1 MKIKRVL
8 SLVIVAS
15 LSFSLVLF
23 SSPSA
28 SAEYVYNPYP
38 ASFNVFWNSLYQGV
52 ADFTGV
58 NLAEFFDTFTFPV
71 HGRVNSTADLAY
83 ARDYY
88 NSTFPSIARTV
99 LNLVAPGATNVYPTS
114 EVTIFYDKENDI
126 YRLADA
132 KTLIPIVDFQGRFP
146 YVEGVDVHG
155 EEASPDAAD
164 PNGGGAD
171 VPATPSISN
180 NKWVGLSSLANAV
193 SVVSYDALA
202 QLVVN
207 LSDEGYTC
215 SIVET
220 LHNGVTW
227 YMVRDNQRQ
236 VYCNSQNQPFVAN
249 KQSSATDIKYDYVI
263 NDNST
268 DTTTTVE
275 DSQII
280 DVADG
285 ILNMVN
291 ENGERTEFY
300 IDGITFNF
308 DDHSYTVN
316 AYDYT
321 YNVTNNYYEYNYYTY
336 NITYNIQNTYI
347 NYIGSTAEF
356 QPTEYELYY
365 ELPDGRS
372 SADLTTDEL
381 AGMSFQFHDVVNYK
395 MSATDTYI
403 KALYHFD
410 GDTDDSSYFS
420 TQGKFTWTK
429 GASITYMESG
439 AFNGALYLDTA
450 EHAFNVKL
458 PSRLGSGSATI
469 QFRYYQA
476 SEPDTQDNIENRISI
491 GGNNILRWDEGKL
504 YALDLTSSCATL
516 PVGTW
521 SEIAIVRENSS
532 GKSNYV
538 NIYLNG
544 LRVYRGAHSAI
555 WNDTIT
561 FTFGATSRAY
571 SMFDELRVVDFPI
584 VTNGASY
591 TCTAVPYDSNL
602 VLTLP
607 GDAYL
612 IADEYWSFNTSGNK
626 LKFSNFTNVQDPS
639 SYWTTGPSSTYFS
652 ALNGYSTLYNSVN
665 TSPGNVSVAAL
676 GTYNS
681 SITQY
686 PPKYGLS
693 YYLYCAYTGG
703 SDVTISGGLSS
714 SLTYGSTYTFSVVG
728 TDGTVYSHTFSG
740 ASSSYTTFD
749 WGYLGTYRY
758 ISGNNYYCHL
768 WIYPKV
774 GKTLEFV
781 YAELKEGT
789 SANTGHKLVSAVYRS
804 DELQPNTA
812 AVQSDIPVAGY
823 TVGGVRPTFPVRGD
837 VWFPVENKRI
847 TGCYI
852 YNGSA
857 WESVG
862 CRYYTGSRWIPIYA
876 FDMETLEDLYDI
888 AGTDG
893 VIVPITSEAGFWS
906 WWQRQ
911 WLDFRSWLSGVNF
924 GSGGS
929 SGTIDETMFPAESPA
944 PGEEGGGMTFIGLLG
959 ALKDGVWRLVTG
971 IVSAG
976 YDGFSGFVDGVGSLG
991 DFFGAYS
998 RTNSDGVF
1006 AVTNYTGDDIWD

>member
-8 SLVIVAS
+8 SLVIAAS

-38 ASFNVFWNSLYQGV
+38 ASFNVFWNSLFQGI
-52 ADFTGV
+52 ADVTDV

-99 LNLVAPGATNVYPTS
+99 LNLMAPGATNVYPSS
-114 EVTIFYDKENDI
+114 EVTIVHDKENDI

-132 KTLIPIVDFQGRFP
+132 KTLVPIVDFQGRFP

-155 EEASPDAAD
+155 EEASPDAAN
-164 PNGGGAD
+164 PNANGAD

-220 LHNGVTW
+220 LHNGVTY

-268 DTTTTVE
+268 TVK

-280 DVADG
+280 DIADG
-285 ILNMVN
+285 VLNMVN
-291 ENGERTEFY
+291 ENGERTELY

-321 YNVTNNYYEYNYYTY
+321 FNTTNNYYEYNYYTY

-372 SADLTTDEL
+372 SADLTADEL

-439 AFNGALYLDTA
+439 AFNGALYLDAA

-491 GGNNILRWDEGKL
+491 GGSNILRWDEGKL
-504 YALDLTSSCATL
+504 YALDSTSSCATL

-544 LRVYRGAHSAI
+544 LRVYRSTYSAI

-584 VTNGASY
+584 ATNGASY

-626 LKFSNFTNVQDPS
+626 LKFYNFTNVQDPS
-639 SYWTTGPSSTYFS
+639 SYWTIGPSYTYFS
-652 ALNGYSTLYNSVN
+652 ALDGYSTLYNSMN
-665 TSPGNVSVAAL
+665 TSPGNVPVATQ
-676 GTYNS
+676 GTYDG

-740 ASSSYTTFD
+740 ASSGYTTFD

-781 YAELKEGT
+781 YAELKEGA

-888 AGTDG
+888 ADTEG

-924 GSGGS
+924 GSGGGS

-944 PGEEGGGMTFIGLLG
+944 PGEEEDDGWSFWDLLV
-959 ALKDGVWRLVTG
+959 AVKDGSWKVVKGLVK
-971 IVSAG
+971 AG
-976 YDGFSGFVDGVGSLG
+976 VGGLSGFIEGVNSLG

>member
-114 EVTIFYDKENDI
+114 EVTIVYDKENDI

-291 ENGERTEFY
+291 ENGERTELY

-665 TSPGNVSVAAL
+665 TSPGNVSVAAQ

>member
-114 EVTIFYDKENDI
+114 EVTIVYDKENDI

-665 TSPGNVSVAAL
+665 TSPGNVSVAAQ

>member
-8 SLVIVAS
+8 LLVIAAS
-15 LSFSLVLF
+15 ISFSLVLF

-99 LNLVAPGATNVYPTS
+99 LNLVAPGAANVYPSS

-132 KTLIPIVDFQGRFP
+132 KTFIPIVDFQGRFP

-268 DTTTTVE
+268 TVK

-280 DVADG
+280 DIADG
-285 ILNMVN
+285 VLNMVN
-291 ENGERTEFY
+291 ENGERTELY

-321 YNVTNNYYEYNYYTY
+321 FNTTNNYYEYNYYTY

-372 SADLTTDEL
+372 SADLTADEL

-395 MSATDTYI
+395 RSATDTYI

-420 TQGKFTWTK
+420 TQGKLTWTK
-429 GASITYMESG
+429 GASITYMESN
-439 AFNGALYLDTA
+439 AFNGALYLDSDA
-450 EHAFNVKL
+450 HAFDITL
-458 PSRLGSGSATI
+458 PRAMGSGNYTI

-476 SEPDTQDNIENRISI
+476 SQPDTEDNIDNTLKAGSYML
-491 GGNNILRWDEGKL
+491 LRWDEGKL
-504 YALDLTSSCATL
+504 YARDNTASCADL

-521 SEIAIVRENSS
+521 SEIAIVRYS
-532 GKSNYV
+532 GYFYIYV
-538 NIYLNG
+538 NG
-544 LRVYRGAHSAI
+544 LRVYSETFTSTFS
-555 WNDTIT
+555 NKLT
-561 FTFGATSRAY
+561 FTFGASSRSY
-571 SMFDELRVVDFPI
+571 SMLDELRVVDFAI
-584 VTNGASY
+584 TSASNY
-591 TCTAVPYDSNL
+591 TCTAVPYDTNL

-607 GDAYL
+607 DTAYM
-612 IADEYWSFNTSGNK
+612 IADEYWSFNTSGN
-626 LKFSNFTNVQDPS
+626 LLRRYNFTDLS
-639 SYWTTGPSSTYFS
+639 GFSYWNAPTLTPALAYDGFSTIRNSYAVTPTTLGVGSSAPY
-652 ALNGYSTLYNSVN
+652 
-665 TSPGNVSVAAL
+665 
-676 GTYNS
+676 
-681 SITQY
+681 Y
-686 PPKYGLS
+686 PVYGLS
-693 YYLYCAYTGG
+693 YYLGYYQGG
-703 SDVTISGGLSS
+703 TYQNPSRLSS
-714 SLTYGSTYTFSVVG
+714 DPVLGETYTFSVLDS
-728 TDGTVYSHTFSG
+728 DGNIYSHTFVLDWTGTQLSTASPPSSG
-740 ASSSYTTFD
+740 MWLNGSYSEFS
-749 WGYLGTYRY
+749 WGYLYFYAIRYGDYTQYFHVGILPKTGT
-758 ISGNNYYCHL
+758 
-768 WIYPKV
+768 
-774 GKTLEFV
+774 TFEFI
-781 YAELKEGT
+781 YAEFKQGE
-789 SANTGHKLVSAVYRS
+789 ANTGHKLVSAVYRS

-888 AGTDG
+888 ADTEG

-924 GSGGS
+924 GSGGGS

-944 PGEEGGGMTFIGLLG
+944 PGEEEDDGWSFWDLLV
-959 ALKDGVWRLVTG
+959 AVKDGSWKVVKGLVK
-971 IVSAG
+971 AG
-976 YDGFSGFVDGVGSLG
+976 VGGLSGFIEGVNSLG